1 MTATEVL
8 QTIRDRQGRDVL
20 LDGKR
25 LLGFFEDYSKGKLKP
40 EFNALRVLVECGGN
54 ERIAKLRDA
63 PPARQKSELH
73 RLVREMVTEHG
84 MQEHLT
90 REICEAVWEA
100 FLGTEAPLT
109 QTAFPEPTA
118 DLTSV
123 SRPTPEAEKKP
134 IPPSPNAP
142 VQEFEIINGAL
153 VRYNGSA
160 AEITIP
166 ANVTSIRP
174 RAFSGNRTLRSVRL
188 PRGLVGLTN
197 YAFADCTGLKTISIP
212 GSVMAVNL
220 GSFAGC
226 SSLRKI
232 TLESG
237 VQKLIFGD
245 HLDQLGRVTIEI
257 PDSVTSVTW
266 SNMPKAQREA
276 RMKYPKNIVASAQW
290 ISRLQD
296 FFRDNPD
303 FHPPEAEKKPIPPK
317 PEAEKKP
324 IPPKPKRVIDASTRV
339 LLILGVLGTV
349 GFLLLALKPS
359 ALAREFFGMESGQW
373 RISLVC
379 VLLAALTGWRCWRL
393 WTEEIKPTYTT
404 RVKVIYS
411 AAAALFYCVVLDLC
425 IIIFICALADMQGAV
440 MCYMLLASL
449 LAAVGAIFLAT
460 WHEAFFWSAKP
471 PKLELKNLF
480 VYPVLGIV
488 ASIAVSLAFVVLFL
502 LIPDLI
508 KNATGKGVV
517 IFLWTAVQIVLV
529 VLAYRFVK
537 ENGYLLNPTLKKQLA
552 MISGIAVILFSLYI
566 IYINLNF
573 EGGARPGPIAAMLL
587 LLVLTIK
594 RMIHIQKRGFVFS
607 KPSKLS
613 LGYSQVVGCITGY
626 LFWLFFIGVPFV
638 VLDGVGSIGDNIL
651 MLTVIFGFGGFET
664 LWHWSKATAD
674 WSKAKAK

>member
-54 ERIAKLRDA
+54 ERIAQLRSA
-63 PPARQKSELH
+63 PPDRQKSELH

-84 MQEHLT
+84 MQERLT

-109 QTAFPEPTA
+109 QMAFPEPSV
-118 DLTSV
+118 DMTSV

-134 IPPSPNAP
+134 MPPSPNTSI
-142 VQEFEIINGAL
+142 QEFEIVNGAL

-174 RAFSGNRTLRSVRL
+174 RAFSGNRTLRSVQL
-188 PRGLVGLTN
+188 PRGFVGLAN

-220 GSFAGC
+220 GSFIGC
-226 SSLRKI
+226 SSLQKI

-237 VQKLIFGD
+237 VQKLIFGN

-266 SNMPKAQREA
+266 SPMPKAQREA
-276 RMKYPKNIVASAQW
+276 RMKNPKNIVASAEW

-296 FFRDNPD
+296 FFNDNPD

-359 ALAREFFGMESGQW
+359 PLAREFFGMRSGQW
-373 RISLVC
+373 RMSLVC
-379 VLLAALTGWRCWRL
+379 VLLAAPTGWRCWRL

-411 AAAALFYCVVLDLC
+411 AAAALFYCVVLDLS
-425 IIIFICALADMQGAV
+425 IIFFIYALADMQGAV

-449 LAAVGAIFLAT
+449 LAAVGAVFQIT
-460 WHEAFFWSAKP
+460 WHKAFLEAEP
-471 PKLELKNLF
+471 PKLKLNELLA
-480 VYPVLGIV
+480 YLVLGIV
-488 ASIAVSLAFVVLFL
+488 ALLAVFMVFVVLFL
-502 LIPDLI
+502 LIPNLI

-529 VLAYRFVK
+529 VRAYRFVTK
-537 ENGYLLNPTLKKQLA
+537 NGYLLNPTLKKQLA
-552 MISGIAVILFSLYI
+552 MISGIACVLLALYG
-566 IYINLNF
+566 IYINLNY
-573 EGGARPGPIAAMLL
+573 EGGARLGQIASLL
-587 LLVLTIK
+587 LFLVLTIK
-594 RMIHIQKRGFVFS
+594 RMIHIQKCGFVFS

-613 LGYSQVVGCITGY
+613 LGYSQNVATFTGGG
-626 LFWLFFIGVPFV
+626 FWLFFIGLPFMII
-638 VLDGVGSIGDNIL
+638 DGIGSIWDNVL
-651 MLTVIFGFGGFET
+651 MLTVLFGLLGFET
-664 LWHWSKATAD
+664 LWHWSKITA
-674 WSKAKAK
+674 KY